1 MKSGGTA
8 VTEPAFFGC
17 KLPGEDSNLGLV
29 DQNHLSFQLDDPGMF
44 GS

>member
-1 MKSGGTA
+1 MNSGGA
-8 VTEPAFFGC
+8 ADAARPCLDAE
-17 KLPGEDSNLGLV
+17 LPGEDSNLGLV